1 MSYYKNNSVG
11 NVQALFS
18 KRIDTYSKGLTKPE
32 SKALKDIT
40 KGILGSGS
48 TIVRRIS
55 QSLHE
60 KISLDKVCERLYRN
74 LKNERFSKILKDN
87 LLAHNSSKATD
98 ETFFLVDGSDII
110 KPLSNK
116 IEGLATVRDGNTGD
130 LEKGFNLLNITSL
143 TYNFELNTYSILPI
157 SSQLYS
163 DNIEIDTSSNMLFDN
178 IIDMTLY
185 SNNKGTYVF
194 DRGYDSRLLLM
205 LLEENENNYII
216 RSNASKNLI
225 IDGEE
230 HKFKEVAKSIER
242 KYDVI
247 SNGQLFKCGVKK
259 VEIRENQYPVKN
271 PTKFETYLVV
281 ASYGYNKGYFYFF
294 CNFHND
300 NLSDLEIITKAIR
313 GYTFRWKI
321 EEFHR
326 EVKQDF
332 DWEKIQLMSY
342 TGLKNLN
349 SILMIAIDIVYSSIV
364 YYDELAVNFP
374 EFGKKEKKKKLQKMK
389 FIYYHLSNIIKHIF
403 YSYKFKKKR
412 VVKENYGNQLQL
424 LIQFE

>member
-1 MSYYKNNSVG
+1 LSKNAPKYLIDSTRKQNIKELYNMSYYKNNSVG

-74 LKNERFSKILKDN
+74 LKNERLSKILKDN

-116 IEGLATVRDGNTGD
+116 IEGLATVRDGDTGD

-163 DNIEIDTSSNMLFDN
+163 DDIEIDTSSNMLFDN

-205 LLEENENNYII
+205 LLEENE
-216 RSNASKNLI
+216 K
-225 IDGEE
+225 
-230 HKFKEVAKSIER
+230 
-242 KYDVI
+242 
-247 SNGQLFKCGVKK
+247 
-259 VEIRENQYPVKN
+259 
-271 PTKFETYLVV
+271 
-281 ASYGYNKGYFYFF
+281 
-294 CNFHND
+294 
-300 NLSDLEIITKAIR
+300 
-313 GYTFRWKI
+313 
-321 EEFHR
+321 
-326 EVKQDF
+326 
-332 DWEKIQLMSY
+332 
-342 TGLKNLN
+342 
-349 SILMIAIDIVYSSIV
+349 
-364 YYDELAVNFP
+364 
-374 EFGKKEKKKKLQKMK
+374 
-389 FIYYHLSNIIKHIF
+389 
-403 YSYKFKKKR
+403 
-412 VVKENYGNQLQL
+412 
-424 LIQFE
+424 